1 MGWFV
6 YVSRL
11 PTKKRV
17 IHATGLPRRALLRA
31 RLVVRPA
38 PLALTLAVLLA
49 AGCWRIGD
57 PTPSDALVTWAAYPE
72 TVRVDEPFSFE
83 FAGPV
88 SPDQCGRLD
97 TATLAITDA
106 SIELAAVRSTFS
118 TMCSPQNVSFYE
130 ARPLRIATPGAYR
143 VRGSTGIDLGT
154 LIVTDTG
161 SFSGIRAWGEG
172 TIREAAGC
180 WLFGPG
186 WIGSQRVFALDGLSP
201 ELREV
206 GTERV
211 LHVRGRLR
219 AFSDCGNWGSRPRIR
234 VDTAW
239 ATDKTVGDLYP

>member
-1 MGWFV
+1 M
-6 YVSRL
+6 
-11 PTKKRV
+11 
-17 IHATGLPRRALLRA
+17 ARRPHLAA
-31 RLVVRPA
+31 
-38 PLALTLAVLLA
+38 LALAACVV

-57 PTPSDALVTWAAYPE
+57 ASRSDALVTWVAYPE

-97 TATLAITDA
+97 TATLAVGDA
-106 SIELAAVRSTFS
+106 SIELAAVRSTFR

-130 ARPLRIATPGAYR
+130 ARPLRIATPGAYP
-143 VRGSTGIDLGT
+143 VRGAAGIDLGT
-154 LIVTDTG
+154 LIVTDSG
-161 SFSGIRAWGEG
+161 AFSGVRTWGEG

-186 WIGSQRVFALDGLSP
+186 WIGSQRVFALDGLPP
-201 ELREV
+201 ELREA

-211 LHVRGRLR
+211 IYVRGRLR
-219 AFSDCGNWGSRPRIR
+219 GFFSCGNWGSRPRIR

-239 ATDKTVGDLYP
+239 ATDKRVGDLYP